1 MLEKWTNT
9 SLPSSREMNPW
20 PFSAL
25 NNLTVPAAMVRLPI
39 CPAARTSS
47 AALRRRGY
55 AVLPGNCAFSVTR
68 PGRAGGLGGSD
79 GGCGGRVG
87 GGGRRDRN
95 GHGHARPPHRRTGGG
110 DARPGG

>member
-55 AVLPGNCAFSVTR
+55 AVLPGNCAFRSHDQVERVGSAAATA
-68 PGRAGGLGGSD
+68 GAAGGLGGR
-79 GGCGGRVG
+79 GPGVERGTGTLP
-87 GGGRRDRN
+87 
-95 GHGHARPPHRRTGGG
+95 RPL
-110 DARPGG
+110 A